1 MKRMTSSLLGIG
13 LAGGVISAAASEV
26 AAQAQG
32 VSETEVVLG
41 SVNDLSGIFAA
52 VGVPAVNGANLR
64 FEEANANGGVH
75 GRQIRF
81 VVEDNGYQIPRAMQG
96 YNKLLNRDQVFA
108 MLLSLGTPM
117 NIAGFKLLD
126 PKGIPNVSPLTAAR
140 QMLQEPVDNKFI
152 GFSSYYD
159 QVRAGVTYL
168 AEEFDAKEVCSM
180 HIPSDFGKE
189 IKEGTVDIA
198 AELGLTYAAETT
210 HKPDELDF
218 VGSLTKLK
226 AEGCDIVTMAL
237 GVRQG
242 ITVVGTAKKLGW
254 EDVKFLNTSAGFLE
268 VVAAVPGGVTDGLYA
283 AAGWADLIA
292 RADDEAPAK
301 FMADYEAKFGQ
312 PAGGFAMLGYSA
324 ANTVVNALEAAGP
337 DLTQESFIKAME
349 TLNYF
354 DALTDT
360 QITYGPEDHRGA
372 DDIVISVVENGL
384 WKELSRK

>member
-1 MKRMTSSLLGIG
+1 MKTWTAKLVGVVLAAG
-13 LAGGVISAAASEV
+13 LAP
-26 AAQAQG
+26 QAMADTQG
-32 VSETEVVLG
+32 VSDSEIVLG

-64 FEEANANGGVH
+64 FDEANANGGVH

-126 PKGIPNVSPLTAAR
+126 PKGIPNISPLTAAR
-140 QMLQEPVDNKFI
+140 QMLQDPVDNKFI

-159 QVRAGVTYL
+159 QVQAGVSYL

-180 HIPSDFGKE
+180 YIPSDFGKE
-189 IKEGTVDIA
+189 IREGSADIA
-198 AELGLTYAAETT
+198 ADLGLRFAAETT

-226 AEGCDIVTMAL
+226 AEGCDVVTMAL

-254 EDVKFLNTSAGFLE
+254 TDVKFLNTSAGFLE

-292 RADDEAPAK
+292 RADDEVPAK

-337 DLTQESFIKAME
+337 ELTHDSFIKGME
-349 TLNYF
+349 SLDFF

-360 QITYGPEDHRGA
+360 QITYGPDDHRGA
-372 DDIVISVVENGL
+372 DVIVISVVENGL

>member
-1 MKRMTSSLLGIG
+1 MKTWTAKLVGVALAAG
-13 LAGGVISAAASEV
+13 LAP
-26 AAQAQG
+26 QAMADTQG
-32 VSETEVVLG
+32 VSDSEIVLG

-126 PKGIPNVSPLTAAR
+126 PKGIPNISPLTAAR
-140 QMLQEPVDNKFI
+140 QMLQDPVDNKFI

-159 QVRAGVTYL
+159 QVQAGVGYL

-180 HIPSDFGKE
+180 YIPSDFGKE
-189 IKEGTVDIA
+189 IKEGSADIA
-198 AELGLTYAAETT
+198 ADLGLRFAAETT

-226 AEGCDIVTMAL
+226 AEGCDVVTMAL

-254 EDVKFLNTSAGFLE
+254 TDVKFLNTSAGFLE

-292 RADDEAPAK
+292 RAEDEVPAK

-337 DLTQESFIKAME
+337 ELTHESFIKGME
-349 TLNYF
+349 SLDFF

-360 QITYGPEDHRGA
+360 QITYGPDDHRGA
-372 DDIVISVVENGL
+372 DVIVISVVENGV